1 MIAGPNQDVLTDLL
15 KNPETSVAACALIS

>member
-15 KNPETSVAACALIS
+15 KNPESLVMLA